1 MPAVNLVN
9 VAPSVPTITGETGA
23 DAYLHQTQGHTVDGA
38 PVHDGKP
45 IPRDPTATEAK
56 HDLGPRLTYFSVG
69 GEGAVYDPKAGVMVE
84 RALTAADQARA
95 IVHDW
100 AMHSDCAV
108 PAFVLPASDDPAD
121 RALADAVLARF
132 LAKQPTEADAEAFGQ
147 AFQVT
152 GRGDVA
158 DLAYAYKARAAAL
171 TPKLWVPGAEGSD
184 IAAADLLLLL
194 AAQQAEDWET
204 MLAAIKGPTAL
215 VVNAGV
221 DAAASIIDTLYM
233 GISAN
238 TSSPSGSDTSLTGEL
253 TNASSGLKPVAG
265 TYAHTNG
272 TTTATQSATFTAN
285 SYDASNSIVPVTI
298 GSMCL
303 RTASGGGGTMRV
315 REVLSSTATL
325 SASGDA
331 LTVTYTLT
339 LSSS

>member
-9 VAPSVPTITGETGA
+9 VAPSEPIVTGETAA
-23 DAYLHQTQGHTVDGA
+23 DVYLHQRQGNAVDGQ

-45 IPRDPTATEAK
+45 IPRDPTLTK
-56 HDLGPRLTYFSVG
+56 PRHDLGPRLTFFRVG
-69 GEGAVYDPKAGVMVE
+69 DHGAVYDPQAGAMVE
-84 RALTAADQARA
+84 RALSAADQARA

-100 AMHSDCAV
+100 AIHSDCAV

-121 RALADAVLARF
+121 KALAEAVLARF
-132 LAKQPTEADAEAFGQ
+132 ITKQPDEAAAEQYGK
-147 AFQVT
+147 AFQIT
-152 GRGDVA
+152 GRGDKA
-158 DLAYAYKARAAAL
+158 DAAYAYKARAAAL
-171 TPKLWVPGAEGSD
+171 TPKLWVPGQEAFEVC
-184 IAAADLLLLL
+184 AADVLLLL
-194 AAQQAEDWET
+194 AAEQAQDWEA
-204 MLAAIKGPTAL
+204 MLAAISGPTAL
-215 VVNAGV
+215 VVNAGL
-221 DAAASIIDTLYM
+221 DSALSIIDTLYM

-238 TSSPSGSDTSLTGEL
+238 TTDPVGSDTSLTGEL

-265 TYAHTNG
+265 TYAHSNG

-315 REVLSSTATL
+315 REKLSSTATL

-331 LTVTYTLT
+331 LTVTYTLNG
-339 LSSS
+339 SAS